1 MTLSAREQWYPAM
14 ENGAP
19 VKGVIGRF
27 ELQDVEFIKHN
38 EGEPPETVTKKIPH
52 LLCKTTMSP
61 DCVPEKLPLDPLERR
76 RMIERFPQA
85 WAAFQGE
92 YVEEIGTPL
101 DREFKGMTLGANER
115 MRYEMVGISAW
126 EQLADISDL
135 GCDQMGLGVR
145 KRRDDIMR
153 AMGRTPPGEV
163 PLQVSAQ
170 YGGMDALTIL
180 RTLPGGEKIIA
191 DAARREAE
199 AKSAPDLTDP
209 VIQAAIQGAVQA
221 ALAAVQPAPKR
232 VGWPKGKPR
241 GKKAPAVTEDYPVVV
256 PA

>member
-1 MTLSAREQWYPAM
+1 
-14 ENGAP
+14 

-27 ELQDVEFIKHN
+27 ELQDVEVVVRSDDEN
-38 EGEPPETVTKKIPH
+38 DPTPETITKKIPH

-61 DCVPEKLPLDPLERR
+61 DCVPEKLPLDPFERR

-101 DREFKGMTLGANER
+101 DREFKGMTLSANER

-145 KRRDDIMR
+145 KRRDDVMR

-163 PLQVSAQ
+163 PVVPPQF
-170 YGGMDALTIL
+170 GGLNALEIVAKM
-180 RTLPGGEKIIA
+180 PGGNELLAKIKERET
-191 DAARREAE
+191 AAQAV
-199 AKSAPDLTDP
+199 PDLSNP
-209 VIQAAIQGAVQA
+209 IVQAAIQAAVQT

-232 VGWPKGKPR
+232 VGWPKGKRR
-241 GKKAPAVTEDYPVVV
+241 GKKIEISPEEIPDMAEGPYPMVV